1 MGRESVVGAD
11 ETKGGVV
18 MESFV
23 TDKSR
28 EKLKLPQNSDETSM
42 DVLRKLFENKYAQPK
57 SLFMDTGP
65 YAGLPGRSQA

>member
-1 MGRESVVGAD
+1 
-11 ETKGGVV
+11 

-28 EKLKLPQNSDETSM
+28 EKLRLPQNSDETSM

-57 SLFMDTGP
+57 SQFMDTGP
-65 YAGLPGRSQA
+65 YSGLPGRSQA

>member
-1 MGRESVVGAD
+1 
-11 ETKGGVV
+11 

-28 EKLKLPQNSDETSM
+28 EKLRLPQNSDETSM

-57 SLFMDTGP
+57 SQFMDTGP